1 MPCQAPGEKYFT
13 DARLTPRRPPRTL
26 PGMITW
32 QDRISAL
39 RATGL
44 TLAEI
49 GEKIGLT
56 AQSVCD
62 LEAGRSKS
70 PRGDAAVLLDQ
81 LYRLRVARN
90 RRRTTYLRRVPF

>member
-1 MPCQAPGEKYFT
+1 
-13 DARLTPRRPPRTL
+13 
-26 PGMITW
+26 MITW
-32 QDRISAL
+32 QDRIGAL

-62 LEAGRSKS
+62 LEAGRTKS
-70 PRGDAAVLLDQ
+70 PRGNAAVLLDQ

>member
-1 MPCQAPGEKYFT
+1 MPCQALDEKYFT
-13 DARLTPRRPPRTL
+13 GYRLTPQRARLTL
-26 PGMITW
+26 PAMITW
-32 QDRISAL
+32 QDRIGAL

-81 LYRLRVARN
+81 LFRTRVLRGK
-90 RRRTTYLRRVPF
+90 RRTIQLRRVPF

>member
-1 MPCQAPGEKYFT
+1 MTCQVPGEKYFT

-32 QDRISAL
+32 QDRIGAL

-81 LYRLRVARN
+81 LFRTRVLRGK
-90 RRRTTYLRRVPF
+90 RRTIQLRRVPF

>member
-32 QDRISAL
+32 QDRIGAL

-70 PRGDAAVLLDQ
+70 PRGDAALLLDQ
-81 LYRLRVARN
+81 LFRTRVLRTRRLRKSA
-90 RRRTTYLRRVPF
+90 

>member
-1 MPCQAPGEKYFT
+1 MPCQVPDEKYFT
-13 DARLTPRRPPRTL
+13 GYRLTPRRPPRTL

-32 QDRISAL
+32 QDRIGAL

-70 PRGDAAVLLDQ
+70 PRGDAALLLDQ
-81 LYRLRVARN
+81 LFRTRVLRTRRLRKSA
-90 RRRTTYLRRVPF
+90 

>member
-1 MPCQAPGEKYFT
+1 
-13 DARLTPRRPPRTL
+13 
-26 PGMITW
+26 MITW
-32 QDRISAL
+32 QDRIGAL

-62 LEAGRSKS
+62 LEAGRTKS
-70 PRGDAAVLLDQ
+70 PRGNAAVLLDQ
-81 LYRLRVARN
+81 LYRLRVARS

>member
-1 MPCQAPGEKYFT
+1 MPCQVPGEKYFT

-32 QDRISAL
+32 QDRIGAL

-70 PRGDAAVLLDQ
+70 PRGDAALLLDQ
-81 LYRLRVARN
+81 LFRTRVLRGK
-90 RRRTTYLRRVPF
+90 RRTIQLRRVPF